1 MSTIASRGKLGIW
14 VENLDGFPGGLLKL
28 IARSQQDG
36 VSRFLFDPRTCTKQ
50 DVDSA
55 RQYGMGGDMCWSPT
69 WLRDKLGRYPTPQEA
84 AKDVSDYTTA
94 LNPTVVMLNVETHD
108 TGWQQQF
115 IGEWR
120 RLRPNRW
127 STWGF
132 EPRQG
137 PGTVAIQAVLG
148 AGMDI
153 VVETFEGKF
162 LKPPHDDVMV
172 PTDPLREF
180 ETWVRSGVVPWER
193 FSLFY
198 DAKLE
203 PTGLSRGILFTS
215 SRWGPLFR

>member
-14 VENLDGFPGGLLKL
+14 VENLDGFPGGLSKL
-28 IARSQQDG
+28 FVRSPDAG

-50 DVDSA
+50 AVDLS
-55 RQYGMGGDMCWSPT
+55 RSVGFGGDMCWSPS

-84 AKDVSDYTTA
+84 AKDVSDYTAA

-108 TGWQQQF
+108 TGWQQAF

-120 RLRPNRW
+120 KLRPNRW

-137 PGTVAIQAVLG
+137 PGTVAIQAVLN

-153 VVETFEGKF
+153 VVETFEGN
-162 LKPPHDDVMV
+162 MT
-172 PTDPLREF
+172 PTDPAREF
-180 ETWVRSGVVPWER
+180 DAWVFSGLVPRDR

-203 PTGLSRGILFTS
+203 TTGIAHGGVLFTS

>member
-14 VENLDGFPGGLLKL
+14 VENLDGFPGGLSKL
-28 IARSQQDG
+28 VARSSEAG
-36 VSRFLFDPRTCTKQ
+36 VNRFLFDPRTCTKQ
-50 DVDSA
+50 NVDLARSA
-55 RQYGMGGDMCWSPT
+55 GFGGDMCWSPS

-84 AKDVSDYTTA
+84 AKDASDYVTA

-120 RLRPNRW
+120 KLRPNRW

-137 PGTVAIQAVLG
+137 PGTVAIQAVLD

-153 VVETFEGKF
+153 VVETFEGN
-162 LKPPHDDVMV
+162 MT
-172 PTDPLREF
+172 PTDPAREF
-180 ETWVRSGVVPWER
+180 DAWVFSGLVPRDR

-198 DAKLE
+198 DARLE
-203 PTGLSRGILFTS
+203 TTGIAHGGVLFTS